1 MNRSPG
7 TAGFN
12 GHAEAV
18 ASSRLAEAVAAS
30 LAIAALSLSLIATLT
45 ALSTGPGMAMLIG

>member
-7 TAGFN
+7 TVGFN
-12 GHAEAV
+12 GHKEAV
-18 ASSRLAEAVAAS
+18 ASPRLTHAVAAS

-45 ALSTGPGMAMLIG
+45 VLSTGPGMAMPIG